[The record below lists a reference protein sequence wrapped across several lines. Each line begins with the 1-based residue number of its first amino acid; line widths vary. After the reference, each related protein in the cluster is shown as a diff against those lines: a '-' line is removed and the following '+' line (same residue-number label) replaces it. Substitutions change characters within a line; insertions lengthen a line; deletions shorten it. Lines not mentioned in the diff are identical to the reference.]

1 MREGTKFKVEIE
13 MNNDLKPIVLSHRAD
28 NNINNK
34 VNLNATFNNK
44 SRQLQNV
51 YDTPH
56 LSLESLKEFSH
67 NQLHIKGSSTKTPS
81 MRVDNKYSKSLKL

>member
-44 SRQLQNV
+44 SR
-51 YDTPH
+51 
-56 LSLESLKEFSH
+56 
-67 NQLHIKGSSTKTPS
+67 
-81 MRVDNKYSKSLKL
+81 